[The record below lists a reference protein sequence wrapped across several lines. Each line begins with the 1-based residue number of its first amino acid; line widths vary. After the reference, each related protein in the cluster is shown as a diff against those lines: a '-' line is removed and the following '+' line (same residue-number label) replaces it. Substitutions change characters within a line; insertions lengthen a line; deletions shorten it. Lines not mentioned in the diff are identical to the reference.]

1 MWENLPCFPLRTLS
15 EMDATQQKREKS
27 KKYKRNRPIFFRKK
41 INKSWLDTKQK
52 LFLCYFLFPGFVC
65 GRATSSNSICF
76 LGREKHFQ
84 FQNIFLETFLEPLSF
99 VWKRD
104 EVFGS
109 KIGFHLQPWNRGHLS
124 SEDKG
129 HLKPLLSETS
139 LRIGNKNIQNL
150 DLDPYVTWCR
160 IICRMRFLM
169 KWR

>member
-1 MWENLPCFPLRTLS
+1 MQHSR
-15 EMDATQQKREKS
+15 KEK
-27 KKYKRNRPIFFRKK
+27 KAKNTKETDQFFFAKK

-76 LGREKHFQ
+76 LEREKHFQ
-84 FQNIFLETFLEPLSF
+84 FQNIFLDTFLEPLSF

>member
-27 KKYKRNRPIFFRKK
+27 KKYERNRPIFSAKK

-76 LGREKHFQ
+76 LEREKHFQ
-84 FQNIFLETFLEPLSF
+84 FQNIFLDTFLEPLSF

-104 EVFGS
+104 EVFDS